1 MKKRKTP
8 RTGKPPYGFIR
19 VVMDYPADQE
29 PTLTWDI
36 ERGHRIGCRN
46 NTALS
51 PYGQL
56 IRIIKRTGD
65 GA

>member
-8 RTGKPPYGFIR
+8 RTGKPPHGFIR
-19 VVMDYPADQE
+19 VVMDYPIDSE
-29 PTLTWDI
+29 PLLTWDI
-36 ERGHRIGCRN
+36 DHGHRVGCSN
-46 NTALS
+46 NRALA